1 MNIVNVTPFY
11 NYYEDMRHKSKIK
24 IIYWEW
30 WWDGTHKSMMMRI
43 MMIIVM
49 IIIWFMYQP
58 WFAYTN
64 VVYITCQSQT
74 IEIYVNNGD
83 IKDL

>member
-1 MNIVNVTPFY
+1 MNIFNLTPFY

-24 IIYWEW
+24 LYIENDDD
-30 WWDGTHKSMMMRI
+30 DGTYKSMMMMI

-64 VVYITCQSQT
+64 VVYITCQSLT